1 MKYKIIK
8 IIEKIATTFHL
19 DKILWRFLPPGLYV
33 FNFHRIGSKHDSEFA
48 RDVFS
53 CSETAFEKIILE
65 IKNNFRIVS
74 TLELATAIA
83 KNKKIEDRIALITFD
98 DGYIDNYTVAY
109 PILKRHDV
117 TALFFLS
124 TSLIN
129 SQRVAWWD
137 EITFL
142 LRQSI
147 GCSVTLPDKS
157 ATITLV
163 EEHIESQIQ
172 LFIQNTKR
180 QRKTNIPKILAELHQ
195 SLNEPV
201 KRLENIPSLFMSW
214 DNIKTMV
221 ENNME
226 VGSHTVSH
234 QILSS
239 LNNDDQAHEIYQSK
253 TTIEMMLS
261 RTITAFAYPVG
272 SKDCY
277 NIVSKNLCQ
286 QAGYLL
292 AFNNQPGINKIV
304 LDPYDLNRI
313 CIDNDN
319 LHKFRFNVW
328 INS

>member
-8 IIEKIATTFHL
+8 IIEKITTTFHL

-33 FNFHRIGSKHDSEFA
+33 FNFHRIGSKNESEFA

-53 CSETAFEKIILE
+53 CSEVAFEKIILT
-65 IKNNFRIVS
+65 IKGNFRIVS
-74 TLELATAIA
+74 AKELANLIA
-83 KNKKIEDRIALITFD
+83 ENNQIVDRIALITFD

-147 GCSVTLPDKS
+147 GCRVTLPDS
-157 ATITLV
+157 SSTILLT
-163 EEHIESQIQ
+163 EEHIENQIQ

-180 QRKTNIPKILAELHQ
+180 QRRTNIPKILAELHQ

-201 KRLENIPSLFMSW
+201 KRLEDAPSLFMSW
-214 DNIKTMV
+214 DNVKTML

-239 LNNDDQAHEIYQSK
+239 LKNEEQTYEIFESK
-253 TTIEMMLS
+253 IIIETELAQ
-261 RTITAFAYPVG
+261 TVTAFAYPVG

-277 NIVSKNLCQ
+277 NTVSKKLCE
-286 QAGYLL
+286 QAGYAL
-292 AFNNQPGINKIV
+292 AFNNQPGINKMIK
-304 LDPYDLNRI
+304 DPFDLYRI
-313 CIDNDN
+313 CVDSDNI
-319 LHKFRFNVW
+319 HKFRFNVW
-328 INS
+328 MNS